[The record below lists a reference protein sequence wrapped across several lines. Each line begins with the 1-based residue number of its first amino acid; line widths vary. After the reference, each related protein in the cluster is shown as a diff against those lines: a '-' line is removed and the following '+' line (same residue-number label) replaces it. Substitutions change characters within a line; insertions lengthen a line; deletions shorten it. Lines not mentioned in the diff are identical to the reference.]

1 MGSVGTQRSMK
12 YLLQTTIA
20 ALAFGALVGTFGSAL
35 PASAQA
41 YPYPNYTSWQNGW
54 DTPQYD
60 KKHVMIGIVQNFSPY
75 RLTVMRKNGEEQTV
89 DLKNGTV
96 IYPTGGTPQPGQR
109 VALVGHYS
117 NGVFVV
123 GRVILH

>member
-1 MGSVGTQRSMK
+1 MK
-12 YLLQTTIA
+12 YLLQTSVA
-20 ALAFGALVGTFGSAL
+20 ALAFGALMGAFGSAL

-41 YPYPNYTSWQNGW
+41 YPYPNYTTWQNGW
-54 DTPQYD
+54 DTKQYD
-60 KKHVMIGIVQNFSPY
+60 HQHVMVGVVQNFSPY
-75 RLTVMRKNGEEQTV
+75 RLTVTRRNGVTHLV

-96 IYPTGGTPQPGQR
+96 IYPTGATPAPGER